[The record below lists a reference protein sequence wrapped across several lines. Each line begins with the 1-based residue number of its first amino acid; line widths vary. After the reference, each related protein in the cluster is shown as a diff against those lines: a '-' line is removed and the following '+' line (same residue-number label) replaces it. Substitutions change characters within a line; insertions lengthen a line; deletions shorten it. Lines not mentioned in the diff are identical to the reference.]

1 MLLPDPTYGSLRVV
15 SSSGS
20 SDMGSG
26 DVSHME
32 LSALGYIQLI
42 RPPIPVAQPAGSPKA
57 RDRQFAVRLS
67 PGLSHMFDGCDK
79 GSCYLAASAYA
90 SVSAPSSSSL
100 MLRVVFP

>member
-79 GSCYLAASAYA
+79 APATWPLLRMRRLALPAA
-90 SVSAPSSSSL
+90 
-100 MLRVVFP
+100 RR